1 MTKEGEFW
9 DVDEKAFDEAF
20 QEKQTKEVVEA
31 EVVEEPKEEKKE
43 KKITDIPFAKPTKPK
58 YTKEQIDRNK
68 EILLG
73 IGFYKKEGG
82 SEDKEQYIA
91 KEGQITVGR
100 TFSKDNPAGKF
111 WAMKDGDLPAKEKFV
126 TTTALKELKI
136 VKAFYAVRDKGE
148 DIAKFKPKQKS
159 GVPAK
164 AKGEITREIGT
175 MTHQARGG
183 YYSVRGHEEPDAWM
197 VQQWGNQAGI
207 RVTIIEADQHQDQA
221 KVVVRAEKNGQWID
235 AVVIHEFATSK
246 DVIALEVIENMERYG
261 KSPIEGYEEDGRPVL
276 SAEAKY
282 RIYKQYIRFKNFAIR
297 DATTKATRIAI
308 LKLMNREW
316 RDPEE
321 IEAEVAE
328 VRSVNERAPIGDPKF
343 HN

>member
-9 DVDEKAFDEAF
+9 DDEKAFDEAF

-58 YTKEQIDRNK
+58 YTKEQIERNK

-82 SEDKEQYIA
+82 SEDRVQYIA

-100 TFSKDNPAGKF
+100 TFSKDYPEGKF

-126 TTTALKELKI
+126 SATALKELEI
-136 VKAFYAVRDKGE
+136 VQAFYAVRDKGE
-148 DIAKFKPKQKS
+148 DIEKFKPAQP
-159 GVPAK
+159 PAK
-164 AKGEITREIGT
+164 RTGAAPAKHEVAREIGT
-175 MTHQARGG
+175 LTHQARGG

-197 VQQWGNQAGI
+197 VQQWGNQAGFSVSI
-207 RVTIIEADQHQDQA
+207 LEAEQDTKQA
-221 KVVVRAEKNGQWID
+221 KVIVRAQKNGQFVD
-235 AVVIHEFATSK
+235 AVVIHDFETSK

-261 KSPIEGYEEDGRPVL
+261 KEAITDYEDDGRPVL

-308 LKLMNREW
+308 LKLMNRDW

-321 IEAEVAE
+321 IAAEEAE
-328 VRSVNERAPIGDPKF
+328 VRSVNEK
-343 HN
+343 